1 MNAHIITIGDEI
13 LIGQT
18 INTNAAFIGEQLINI
33 QINLKKSSVVA
44 DKEEE
49 ILKEFKEC
57 MDENDLVIVT
67 GGLGPTHDD
76 ITRKCIVKFFHTE
89 LVKNIEV
96 LEDIKNL
103 LSKRRR
109 EITKINEDQALVP
122 KIAKIIRNEHGTA
135 PGMWIEKDS
144 KIFVVMPGVPYE
156 MASMMESF
164 VIPELKERL
173 AEVGFKEKR
182 DTLLTTGIP
191 ESVLYEKLGDINE
204 LLKDAKLAFLPSQF
218 GVKIRITVKEED
230 EEKANN
236 KLVEIEQK
244 IRNKI
249 GRYIYSKKNETLEQ
263 VVGRLLSERGLTLA
277 IAESCTG
284 GLISHMLTNISGSS
298 KYFER
303 GIISYSNAS
312 KVEILRVNEDTISEY
327 GAVSLEVS
335 RQMAEGVKSTSG
347 TDLGLAVTGI
357 MGPTGAS
364 IDKPIGLVYIGLCDE
379 KVCTAKKF
387 NFGDDRLLNKQ
398 RTAQAALDMLR
409 RYLLGIP
416 FDD

>member
-18 INTNAAFIGEQLINI
+18 LNTNAAFIGEHLTNI
-33 QINLKKSSVVA
+33 QINLRKSSVVG
-44 DKEEE
+44 DKEEDV
-49 ILKEFKEC
+49 LKEFKEC
-57 MDENDLVIVT
+57 MNENDLVIVT

-89 LVKNIEV
+89 LIQNKEV

-103 LSKRRR
+103 LLKRG
-109 EITKINEDQALVP
+109 IKLTKINEDQSLVP
-122 KIAKIIRNEHGTA
+122 KIAKIIRNELGTA

-156 MASMMESF
+156 MSTMMESY
-164 VIPELKERL
+164 VIPELNKKIGKLE
-173 AEVGFKEKR
+173 FTEKR
-182 DTLLTTGIP
+182 QTLLTTGIP
-191 ESVLYEKLGDINE
+191 ESLLYEKLGDINE
-204 LLKDAKLAFLPSQF
+204 LLKDARLAFLPSQF
-218 GVKIRITVKEED
+218 GVKIRITVKEENS
-230 EEKANN
+230 ELANN

-249 GRYIYSKKNETLEQ
+249 GRYIYSKKDETLEQ
-263 VVGRLLSERGLTLA
+263 VVARLLGERGLTLA

-284 GLISHMLTNISGSS
+284 GHISNLLTNISGSS
-298 KYFER
+298 KYFDR

-312 KVEILRVNEDTISEY
+312 KVEILRVNEDTITEY
-327 GAVSLEVS
+327 GSVSLEVS

-357 MGPTGAS
+357 MGPTGAGT
-364 IDKPIGLVYIGLCDE
+364 DKPVGLVFIGLCDD

-387 NFGDDRLLNKQ
+387 NFGDDRSLNKQ

-416 FDD
+416 FDE

>member
-18 INTNAAFIGEQLINI
+18 LNTNAAFIGEQLTNI
-33 QINLKKSSVVA
+33 QINLRKSSA
-44 DKEEE
+44 IGDKEED